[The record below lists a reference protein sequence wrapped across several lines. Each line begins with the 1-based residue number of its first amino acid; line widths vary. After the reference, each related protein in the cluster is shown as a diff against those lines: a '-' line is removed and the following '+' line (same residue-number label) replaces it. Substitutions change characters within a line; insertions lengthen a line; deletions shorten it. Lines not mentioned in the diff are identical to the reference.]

1 MNALRFGIRSFLVL
15 ATSCFCLGPILAA
28 DLPEGAGKEVIEQEC
43 TACHSADRIAG
54 QKKTKSDWQDTVDR
68 MISKGAGLS
77 SSEYDTLIAYLVK
90 NFSKD
95 EEPAKIDKV
104 AKASQS
110 H

>member
-1 MNALRFGIRSFLVL
+1 
-15 ATSCFCLGPILAA
+15 
-28 DLPEGAGKEVIEQEC
+28 
-43 TACHSADRIAG
+43 
-54 QKKTKSDWQDTVDR
+54 